1 MLDST
6 LLKKWPISITRCF
19 LPYESPKLS
28 PLRSLLTPHSQSSAD
43 SLPVDRGFGQVR
55 ATAQYSTNELRGQMT
70 LEYWDKNAKFLLSSH
85 EKMTRCILTGNAL
98 LLSNAEKLQIQEK
111 KFSE

>member
-6 LLKKWPISITRCF
+6 LLKKWPISITRYF

-85 EKMTRCILTGNAL
+85 EKMTRCILSGNAL